1 MARIYEEIYL
11 LSHEKHRPYRLSS
24 IQEAV
29 GLLSDTLHLLRGN
42 ENYIR
47 SEVANLSK
55 SSVAHRVTWSKTA
68 ASIETLNGVKKPPA
82 SLRII
87 PICALNLLTYMTID
101 VKNIHSVVH
110 DKDKLFTVLDHPRN
124 FGNVAQGLTR
134 TTHWA
139 A

>member
-29 GLLSDTLHLLRGN
+29 GLLSDTLRGN

-55 SSVAHRVTWSKTA
+55 SSMAHRVTWSKTA
-68 ASIETLNGVKKPPA
+68 ASIETLNGVEKPPA

-87 PICALNLLTYMTID
+87 PICSLKLLSYMTID

-134 TTHWA
+134 TNH
-139 A
+139 